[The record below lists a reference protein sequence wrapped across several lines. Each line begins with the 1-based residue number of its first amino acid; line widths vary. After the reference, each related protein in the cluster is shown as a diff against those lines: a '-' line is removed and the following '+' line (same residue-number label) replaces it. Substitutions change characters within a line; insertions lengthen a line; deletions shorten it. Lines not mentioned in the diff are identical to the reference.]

1 MDEPRTEGAA
11 EPPRASGR
19 APHGEGEPPPGVGQE
34 PPPGEGKPP
43 PTWEDFVRENGRRTA
58 SGQRAI
64 PDFGPLIA
72 IVEALRRAIPHE
84 LQEQFN
90 ALQRELLLTLRA
102 LIDWYL
108 DRLDKPE
115 LTPQVEDIP
124 IE

>member
-1 MDEPRTEGAA
+1 MDDQRTDA
-11 EPPRASGR
+11 
-19 APHGEGEPPPGVGQE
+19 PPG
-34 PPPGEGKPP
+34 
-43 PTWEDFVRENGRRTA
+43 WDDFVRENGE
-58 SGQRAI
+58 RAGGGAGPGAGPRGPI
-64 PDFGPLIA
+64 PDFTPLIQ

-90 ALQRELLLTLRA
+90 ALQRELLMTLRA

-108 DRLDKPE
+108 ERLDKPE

>member
-1 MDEPRTEGAA
+1 MDERPRTDA
-11 EPPRASGR
+11 
-19 APHGEGEPPPGVGQE
+19 PPG
-34 PPPGEGKPP
+34 
-43 PTWEDFVRENGRRTA
+43 WDDFVRENGERTRA
-58 SGQRAI
+58 GAGAGTGPRGAI
-64 PDFGPLIA
+64 PDFTPLIQ

-108 DRLDKPE
+108 ERLDKPE

>member
-1 MDEPRTEGAA
+1 MDEPRTDWDDFLRDAGAQSQA
-11 EPPRASGR
+11 RPGGNGPR
-19 APHGEGEPPPGVGQE
+19 GV
-34 PPPGEGKPP
+34 
-43 PTWEDFVRENGRRTA
+43 
-58 SGQRAI
+58 
-64 PDFGPLIA
+64 PDLSPLIA

>member
-1 MDEPRTEGAA
+1 MTEPRESRTEA
-11 EPPRASGR
+11 
-19 APHGEGEPPPGVGQE
+19 PPG
-34 PPPGEGKPP
+34 
-43 PTWEDFVRENGRRTA
+43 WDDFVRDATGDGRRTGA
-58 SGQRAI
+58 GGQRTI
-64 PDFGPLIA
+64 PDLSPLIA
-72 IVEALRRAIPHE
+72 IVEALRRAVPAE

-115 LTPQVEDIP
+115 LAPNIEDIP

>member
-1 MDEPRTEGAA
+1 MDEPRTDA
-11 EPPRASGR
+11 
-19 APHGEGEPPPGVGQE
+19 PPG
-34 PPPGEGKPP
+34 
-43 PTWEDFVRENGRRTA
+43 WEDFVRENGERARA
-58 SGQRAI
+58 GDGQRGAI
-64 PDFGPLIA
+64 PDFTPLIA

-90 ALQRELLLTLRA
+90 ALQRELLLTVRA

-108 DRLDKPE
+108 ERLDKPE

>member
-1 MDEPRTEGAA
+1 MDEPRTDA
-11 EPPRASGR
+11 
-19 APHGEGEPPPGVGQE
+19 PPG
-34 PPPGEGKPP
+34 
-43 PTWEDFVRENGRRTA
+43 WDDFVRENGERTRA
-58 SGQRAI
+58 GSDAGAGAGQRGPI
-64 PDFGPLIA
+64 PDFTPLIA
-72 IVEALRRAIPHE
+72 VVEALRRAIPHE

-108 DRLDKPE
+108 ERLDKPE

>member
-1 MDEPRTEGAA
+1 MDEQRTDA
-11 EPPRASGR
+11 
-19 APHGEGEPPPGVGQE
+19 PPG
-34 PPPGEGKPP
+34 
-43 PTWEDFVRENGRRTA
+43 WDDFVRENGRR
-58 SGQRAI
+58 GGERGI
-64 PDFGPLIA
+64 PDFAPLIA

-108 DRLDKPE
+108 ERLDKPE

>member
-1 MDEPRTEGAA
+1 MDEPRTEN
-11 EPPRASGR
+11 
-19 APHGEGEPPPGVGQE
+19 Q
-34 PPPGEGKPP
+34 PP
-43 PTWEDFVRENGRRTA
+43 PTWEEFVREASRGNGGGQ
-58 SGQRAI
+58 GQRPI
-64 PDFGPLIA
+64 PDLSALFA

>member
-1 MDEPRTEGAA
+1 MDEQRTEGA
-11 EPPRASGR
+11 
-19 APHGEGEPPPGVGQE
+19 
-34 PPPGEGKPP
+34 P
-43 PTWEDFVRENGRRTA
+43 PTWEDFVRANDGRSR
-58 SGQRAI
+58 GDRAI

-72 IVEALRRAIPHE
+72 IVEALRRAIPTE

-108 DRLDKPE
+108 ERLDARARPV
-115 LTPQVEDIP
+115 QVEDIP

>member
-1 MDEPRTEGAA
+1 MARS
-11 EPPRASGR
+11 RSG
-19 APHGEGEPPPGVGQE
+19 
-34 PPPGEGKPP
+34 
-43 PTWEDFVRENGRRTA
+43 D
-58 SGQRAI
+58 GQRAI
-64 PDFGPLIA
+64 PDLAPLVA

-108 DRLDKPE
+108 ERLDKPE

>member
-1 MDEPRTEGAA
+1 MDEQRTDAPRG
-11 EPPRASGR
+11 
-19 APHGEGEPPPGVGQE
+19 
-34 PPPGEGKPP
+34 
-43 PTWEDFVRENGRRTA
+43 WDDFVRENGERTRGGA
-58 SGQRAI
+58 GAGQRGAI
-64 PDFGPLIA
+64 PDFTPLIA

-108 DRLDKPE
+108 ERLDKPE

>member
-1 MDEPRTEGAA
+1 MDEPRTEG
-11 EPPRASGR
+11 
-19 APHGEGEPPPGVGQE
+19 Q
-34 PPPGEGKPP
+34 P
-43 PTWEDFVRENGRRTA
+43 PTWDDFVRENGRRTA
-58 SGQRAI
+58 DGQRAI

>member
-1 MDEPRTEGAA
+1 MDEPRTER
-11 EPPRASGR
+11 EPGP
-19 APHGEGEPPPGVGQE
+19 GEPPGSE
-34 PPPGEGKPP
+34 PPPDWDELFRAAAGA
-43 PTWEDFVRENGRRTA
+43 NGRA
-58 SGQRAI
+58 GQGQRTI
-64 PDFGPLIA
+64 PDLSGLFT

-124 IE
+124 ID

>member
-1 MDEPRTEGAA
+1 MDEPRTDDA
-11 EPPRASGR
+11 
-19 APHGEGEPPPGVGQE
+19 
-34 PPPGEGKPP
+34 P
-43 PTWEDFVRENGRRTA
+43 PTWEDFVRENGERA
-58 SGQRAI
+58 GQAGRGAI
-64 PDFGPLIA
+64 PDFAPLIA

-108 DRLDKPE
+108 ERLDKPE

>member
-1 MDEPRTEGAA
+1 MDEPRTEA
-11 EPPRASGR
+11 
-19 APHGEGEPPPGVGQE
+19 
-34 PPPGEGKPP
+34 P
-43 PTWEDFVRENGRRTA
+43 PTWEDFVRENGE
-58 SGQRAI
+58 RAQAGAGAGPGARGI
-64 PDFGPLIA
+64 PDFTPLIA
-72 IVEALRRAIPHE
+72 VVEALRRAIPHE

>member
-1 MDEPRTEGAA
+1 MDEQRTDWNDFLRDATDERQRQGAGD
-11 EPPRASGR
+11 GR
-19 APHGEGEPPPGVGQE
+19 GAP
-34 PPPGEGKPP
+34 
-43 PTWEDFVRENGRRTA
+43 DL
-58 SGQRAI
+58 S
-64 PDFGPLIA
+64 PLIA

>member
-1 MDEPRTEGAA
+1 MDEPRTDWDDFLRDAGAHRQA
-11 EPPRASGR
+11 QGQAGDGPRS
-19 APHGEGEPPPGVGQE
+19 V
-34 PPPGEGKPP
+34 
-43 PTWEDFVRENGRRTA
+43 
-58 SGQRAI
+58 
-64 PDFGPLIA
+64 PDLSPLIA

-108 DRLDKPE
+108 DRLDNPE

>member
-1 MDEPRTEGAA
+1 MDQPRTDWDDFLRDATGERQRQAAGDGPRQGA
-11 EPPRASGR
+11 
-19 APHGEGEPPPGVGQE
+19 GEGPRGV
-34 PPPGEGKPP
+34 
-43 PTWEDFVRENGRRTA
+43 
-58 SGQRAI
+58 
-64 PDFGPLIA
+64 PDLSPLIA

>member
-1 MDEPRTEGAA
+1 MDEPRTEWDDFLRDAA
-11 EPPRASGR
+11 GEGPRQAGASGPR
-19 APHGEGEPPPGVGQE
+19 GV
-34 PPPGEGKPP
+34 
-43 PTWEDFVRENGRRTA
+43 
-58 SGQRAI
+58 
-64 PDFGPLIA
+64 PDLSPLIA
-72 IVEALRRAIPHE
+72 IAEALRRAIPHE

>member
-1 MDEPRTEGAA
+1 MDEPRTEGA
-11 EPPRASGR
+11 
-19 APHGEGEPPPGVGQE
+19 
-34 PPPGEGKPP
+34 P
-43 PTWEDFVRENGRRTA
+43 PTWEDFVRENERRA
-58 SGQRAI
+58 RADRAL

-108 DRLDKPE
+108 ERLDRPE
-115 LTPQVEDIP
+115 LEPQVEDIP
-124 IE
+124 ID

>member
-1 MDEPRTEGAA
+1 MDEPRTEQSAPPGW
-11 EPPRASGR
+11 EEFFRNGTGGQGPRA
-19 APHGEGEPPPGVGQE
+19 V
-34 PPPGEGKPP
+34 
-43 PTWEDFVRENGRRTA
+43 
-58 SGQRAI
+58 
-64 PDFGPLIA
+64 PDLGPIIA
-72 IVEALRRAIPHE
+72 IVEALRRAVPHE

-115 LTPQVEDIP
+115 LEPQVEDIP

>member
-1 MDEPRTEGAA
+1 MDEPRTET
-11 EPPRASGR
+11 
-19 APHGEGEPPPGVGQE
+19 
-34 PPPGEGKPP
+34 P
-43 PTWEDFVRENGRRTA
+43 PTWEDFVRENGE
-58 SGQRAI
+58 RARAGAAGGPGARGI
-64 PDFGPLIA
+64 PDFTPLIA

-124 IE
+124 ID

>member
-1 MDEPRTEGAA
+1 MDEPRTDA
-11 EPPRASGR
+11 
-19 APHGEGEPPPGVGQE
+19 PPG
-34 PPPGEGKPP
+34 
-43 PTWEDFVRENGRRTA
+43 WDDFVRENGERSRA
-58 SGQRAI
+58 GAGPGQRGAI
-64 PDFGPLIA
+64 PDFTPVIQ
-72 IVEALRRAIPHE
+72 IVEALRRAIPQE

-108 DRLDKPE
+108 ERLDKPE

>member
-1 MDEPRTEGAA
+1 MDEPRTEQA
-11 EPPRASGR
+11 
-19 APHGEGEPPPGVGQE
+19 PPGGQT
-34 PPPGEGKPP
+34 PPS
-43 PTWEDFVRENGRRTA
+43 WEDFVRENGRRA
-58 SGQRAI
+58 GGERGPI
-64 PDFGPLIA
+64 PDFTPLIA

-115 LTPQVEDIP
+115 LAPQVEDIP